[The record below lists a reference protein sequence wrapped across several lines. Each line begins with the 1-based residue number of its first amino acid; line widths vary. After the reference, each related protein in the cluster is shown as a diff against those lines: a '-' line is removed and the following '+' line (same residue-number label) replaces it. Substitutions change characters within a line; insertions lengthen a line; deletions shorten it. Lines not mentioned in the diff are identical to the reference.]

1 MNSRCP
7 KLAHG
12 NNKKTKHGKIKAKQR
27 VETSLETVRNQII
40 STLREKMPKCE
51 NKQKQE
57 NNYFMRG
64 SLKFPINGRQM
75 KQTLKKLQ
83 ND

>member
-12 NNKKTKHGKIKAKQR
+12 NNKKQNTEKSKQNR
-27 VETSLETVRNQII
+27 EQKPVLKLRNQII
-40 STLREKMPKCE
+40 STRHEKIPKCE

-64 SLKFPINGRQM
+64 SLKSPTNGRQM
-75 KQTLKKLQ
+75 KQT
-83 ND
+83 

>member
-12 NNKKTKHGKIKAKQR
+12 NNKKTKHGKIKEKQR

-40 STLREKMPKCE
+40 STLREKMRKCE

-57 NNYFMRG
+57 NNYFMR
-64 SLKFPINGRQM
+64 
-75 KQTLKKLQ
+75 
-83 ND
+83 